1 MIEIV
6 AVSTGLSEDSTT
18 TRLAQRMLASAE
30 GAFAARGTEVTTTHI
45 NVRTLAKAL
54 VDLTVSGFPAR
65 ELDEAFAAV
74 KRASAVITVAPVFKA
89 APAGIHTLFWQLI
102 DDASLAGTP
111 VLLGGTGG
119 TPRHSLAAE
128 STLRPMIAYLKGYA
142 LPTSV
147 FAATD
152 DWGGG
157 EQAGLDR
164 RITQATDELAELALA
179 LNPASAGTQQ
189 DTDAEA
195 EAEAGA
201 QPTGTSAPET
211 QPTGTSA
218 TETQPASTSATNS
231 DEYAHDIPYAGP
243 AEESGRSAITP
254 RGLGDR
260 ARDERG
266 RDEFDPASITPFS
279 VLLGQ

>member
-30 GAFAARGTEVTTTHI
+30 GALAARGAEVTTTHI

-65 ELDEAFAAV
+65 ELEEAFAAV
-74 KRASAVITVAPVFKA
+74 KRASAVITVAPVYKA

-164 RITQATDELAELALA
+164 RITQATEELAELALA
-179 LNPASAGTQQ
+179 LNPASIGAQRTTAAEAPAGTQ
-189 DTDAEA
+189 
-195 EAEAGA
+195 
-201 QPTGTSAPET
+201 PTSA
-211 QPTGTSA
+211 SA
-218 TETQPASTSATNS
+218 AGSN
-231 DEYAHDIPYAGP
+231 DYARDIPYAGP
-243 AEESGRSAITP
+243 AEESGWSAITP

-260 ARDERG
+260 AREERG
-266 RDEFDPASITPFS
+266 RDEFDPASVTPFS
-279 VLLGQ
+279 VLLGQGGA

>member
-1 MIEIV
+1 MIEII

-30 GAFAARGTEVTTTHI
+30 NAFAARGAEVATTHI

-65 ELDEAFAAV
+65 ELEEAFAAV
-74 KRASAVITVAPVFKA
+74 KRASAVITVAPVYKA

-179 LNPASAGTQQ
+179 LNPAAVGTQQ
-189 DTDAEA
+189 DTAAEA
-195 EAEAGA
+195 A
-201 QPTGTSAPET
+201 PGTR
-211 QPTGTSA
+211 PTGTSA
-218 TETQPASTSATNS
+218 TGAAPAEASAGEASATAS
-231 DEYAHDIPYAGP
+231 DDYARDIPYAGP
-243 AEESGRSAITP
+243 AEDSGRSAITP

-260 ARDERG
+260 AREERG
-266 RDEFDPASITPFS
+266 RDEFDPAAVTPFS
-279 VLLGQ
+279 VLLGG

>member
-30 GAFAARGTEVTTTHI
+30 GALAARGAEVTTTHI

-65 ELDEAFAAV
+65 ELEEAFAAV
-74 KRASAVITVAPVFKA
+74 KRASAVITVAPVYKA

-119 TPRHSLAAE
+119 TPRHSLAE

-164 RITQATDELAELALA
+164 RASPRRRTSWRSSPWHSTRRR
-179 LNPASAGTQQ
+179 PARSRTPPPRRHAG
-189 DTDAEA
+189 
-195 EAEAGA
+195 
-201 QPTGTSAPET
+201 T
-211 QPTGTSA
+211 QPTGASA
-218 TETQPASTSATNS
+218 TRS
-231 DEYAHDIPYAGP
+231 DDYARDIPYAGP

-260 ARDERG
+260 AREERG
-266 RDEFDPASITPFS
+266 RDEFDPASVTPFS
-279 VLLGQ
+279 VLLGQGGA

>member
-18 TRLAQRMLASAE
+18 TRLAQRMLSSAE
-30 GAFAARGTEVTTTHI
+30 GAFAARGAEVTTTHI
-45 NVRTLAKAL
+45 NVRALAKAL

-74 KRASAVITVAPVFKA
+74 KRASAVITVAPVYKA

-179 LNPASAGTQQ
+179 LNPASVGTRE
-189 DTDAEA
+189 DTAAEA
-195 EAEAGA
+195 DPG
-201 QPTGTSAPET
+201 T
-211 QPTGTSA
+211 QPTGTPAVGASVA
-218 TETQPASTSATNS
+218 GAQSTDSHPTDASTTES
-231 DEYAHDIPYAGP
+231 DDYARDIPYAGP
-243 AEESGRSAITP
+243 ADESGKSAITP

-260 ARDERG
+260 ARDERA
-266 RDEFDPASITPFS
+266 RDEFDPASVTPFS
-279 VLLGQ
+279 LLLGQ

>member
-18 TRLAQRMLASAE
+18 TRLAQRMLASAQD
-30 GAFAARGTEVTTTHI
+30 ALAARGAEVATTHI

-65 ELDEAFAAV
+65 ELEEAFAAV
-74 KRASAVITVAPVFKA
+74 ERASAVITVAPVYKA

-164 RITQATDELAELALA
+164 RITQATAELAELALA
-179 LNPASAGTQQ
+179 LNPAAVAGGQT
-189 DTDAEA
+189 TAAEA
-195 EAEAGA
+195 HADS
-201 QPTGTSAPET
+201 QPTGTAGGAEGPGS
-211 QPTGTSA
+211 GTSA
-218 TETQPASTSATNS
+218 TRTEADADVSAR
-231 DEYAHDIPYAGP
+231 HLPYAGP
-243 AEESGRSAITP
+243 ADESGRSAITP

-260 ARDERG
+260 ARDERS
-266 RDEFDPASITPFS
+266 RDEFDPAQVTPFS

>member
-18 TRLAQRMLASAE
+18 TRLAQRMLASTE
-30 GAFAARGTEVTTTHI
+30 GAFAARGAEVTTTHI

-65 ELDEAFAAV
+65 ELEEAFAAV
-74 KRASAVITVAPVFKA
+74 KRASAVITVAPVYKA

-179 LNPASAGTQQ
+179 LNPAAVGTQQ
-189 DTDAEA
+189 DTVAEA
-195 EAEAGA
+195 ASGA
-201 QPTGTSAPET
+201 RL
-211 QPTGTSA
+211 TGTSA
-218 TETQPASTSATNS
+218 TGAPQAEGSAVEASATDS
-231 DEYAHDIPYAGP
+231 DAYARDIPYAGP

-260 ARDERG
+260 AREERG
-266 RDEFDPASITPFS
+266 RDEFDPASVTPFS
-279 VLLGQ
+279 ALLGG

>member
-195 EAEAGA
+195 EAEAEAGA

-211 QPTGTSA
+211 QPAS
-218 TETQPASTSATNS
+218 TQPASTSATNS
-231 DEYAHDIPYAGP
+231 DEYARDIPYAGP

>member
-18 TRLAQRMLASAE
+18 TRLAQRMLASAQD
-30 GAFAARGTEVTTTHI
+30 ALAARGAEVATTHI

-65 ELDEAFAAV
+65 ELEEAFAAV
-74 KRASAVITVAPVFKA
+74 ERASAVITVAPVYKA

-128 STLRPMIAYLKGYA
+128 STLRPMIAYLKGYV

-164 RITQATDELAELALA
+164 RITQATAELAELALA
-179 LNPASAGTQQ
+179 LNPAAVAGGQT
-189 DTDAEA
+189 TAAEA
-195 EAEAGA
+195 HADS
-201 QPTGTSAPET
+201 QPTGTAGGAEGPGS
-211 QPTGTSA
+211 GTSA
-218 TETQPASTSATNS
+218 TRTEADADVSAR
-231 DEYAHDIPYAGP
+231 HLPYAGP
-243 AEESGRSAITP
+243 ADESGRSAITP

-260 ARDERG
+260 ARDERS
-266 RDEFDPASITPFS
+266 RDEFDPAQVTPFS

>member
-18 TRLAQRMLASAE
+18 TRLAQRMLASATS
-30 GAFAARGTEVTTTHI
+30 AFAARGAEVTTTHI

-65 ELDEAFAAV
+65 ELEEAFAAV

-179 LNPASAGTQQ
+179 LNPAEASA
-189 DTDAEA
+189 AEA
-195 EAEAGA
+195 SS
-201 QPTGTSAPET
+201 TG
-211 QPTGTSA
+211 
-218 TETQPASTSATNS
+218 S
-231 DEYAHDIPYAGP
+231 DDYARDIPYAGP

-260 ARDERG
+260 AREERG
-266 RDEFDPASITPFS
+266 RDEFDPASVTPFS
-279 VLLGQ
+279 VLLGG

>member
-18 TRLAQRMLASAE
+18 TRLAQRMLASAQD
-30 GAFAARGTEVTTTHI
+30 ALAARGAEVATTHI

-65 ELDEAFAAV
+65 ELEEAFAAV
-74 KRASAVITVAPVFKA
+74 ERASAVITVAPVYKA

-164 RITQATDELAELALA
+164 RITQATAELAELALA
-179 LNPASAGTQQ
+179 LNPAAVAGGQT
-189 DTDAEA
+189 TAAEA
-195 EAEAGA
+195 HADS
-201 QPTGTSAPET
+201 QPTGTAGGAEGPGS
-211 QPTGTSA
+211 GSSA
-218 TETQPASTSATNS
+218 TRTEADADVSAR
-231 DEYAHDIPYAGP
+231 HLPYAGP
-243 AEESGRSAITP
+243 ADESGRSAITP

-260 ARDERG
+260 ARDERS
-266 RDEFDPASITPFS
+266 RDEFDPAQVTPFS